1 MRHLSLKITALT
13 IALAQVLAAPV
24 SATSPVKPPR
34 TIDDMRLLYCPAP
47 LTVSEEEAMG
57 NRVRAY
63 SGKSVGR
70 VPMPSP
76 PQPPVVFDEPTAMAY
91 RTMPAPPPAP
101 PAPPARPAPPATSV
115 AMSQPVAE
123 MAMATTQRAM
133 GKPYIGNPFP
143 QNREKYAHKDDNRVQ
158 RTADNPVSTF
168 SVDVDTGSYTNV
180 RRMIC
185 SDNFLA
191 ADAVRAEEFLNY
203 FDFNHPA
210 PTSRAVPFRVT
221 TELSQAVWNPQ
232 REVMMI
238 GIKGYD
244 VDQSQLPPANLVFLI
259 DTSGSMDEPNKLP
272 LVKYSMEKIISQL
285 RPQDR
290 VSIVTY
296 AGSAGLVL
304 EPTSG
309 ANKNKIRDAI
319 KRMDAGGSTNGGE
332 GIELAYA
339 TAKKNLMN
347 NGINRIILATDG
359 DFNVGTVN
367 TEMLKNMVAD
377 QRKSGVSLTTL
388 GFGSNNYNDELSEQL
403 ANIGNGNHAYIDSPF
418 EADRVM
424 RRELNSTLFTI
435 AKDVKIQV
443 EFNPAL
449 VSEYRLIGYENRML
463 NEEDFANDQVDAG
476 EIGAGHSITAIYE
489 ITRVGSGADRLPT
502 RKYSG
507 NATPRG
513 NSNELATVSMRY
525 KLPNEESSKLLTYP
539 IAANAGKAS
548 QQLKFAS
555 AVVGAADYLKGG
567 RNFDG
572 WNLDSMIAT
581 AYANIGNDPDK
592 TRQQFA
598 GLMQIARAMK
608 AGEVSS
614 QGDSE

>member
-1 MRHLSLKITALT
+1 
-13 IALAQVLAAPV
+13 
-24 SATSPVKPPR
+24 
-34 TIDDMRLLYCPAP
+34 
-47 LTVSEEEAMG
+47 
-57 NRVRAY
+57 
-63 SGKSVGR
+63 
-70 VPMPSP
+70 
-76 PQPPVVFDEPTAMAY
+76 
-91 RTMPAPPPAP
+91 
-101 PAPPARPAPPATSV
+101 
-115 AMSQPVAE
+115 
-123 MAMATTQRAM
+123 MATTQRAM

-424 RRELNSTLFTI
+424 RRELKSTLFTI